1 MPASRHPLLS
11 LLFGHDV
18 SALPDRAC
26 AYVRAPLTDD
36 DQVLQSHAH
45 HWLRRIPSGAHPKQ
59 LCRYFPRI
67 ANCIA
72 AHWHDPLATG
82 HLLTEL
88 MVDRR
93 GGRRGFPPRVA
104 ADIMGLHRL
113 HARRLAH
120 DAAAQGQGR
129 VPTQE
134 FGGRVPSAV

>member
-1 MPASRHPLLS
+1 MSGARHS
-11 LLFGHDV
+11 LLTLLLGQV
-18 SALPDRAC
+18 TAAPTEPPW

-36 DQVLQSHAH
+36 DQVLQSRTH
-45 HWLRRIPSGAHPKQ
+45 HWLRCIPSGAHPKQ
-59 LCRYFPRI
+59 LCRHFPRV

-104 ADIMGLHRL
+104 ADILRL
-113 HARRLAH
+113 YRQHAKRLVKVSALTGVGREPTH
-120 DAAAQGQGR
+120 GVGGQ
-129 VPTQE
+129 
-134 FGGRVPSAV
+134 VPSAV